1 MKKNYKFNNLKNKK
15 MLNIVIIVQ
24 DKNAKKLKVIHIV
37 IKNILEL

>member
-24 DKNAKKLKVIHIV
+24 DKNVKKLKVIHIV